1 MAYIEDEDNNQDTSK
16 RKLIIF
22 VILLLLTNSITLI
35 LYFTKRSEEV
45 KVEQQLVSTTGL
57 KIELEQKIKEYKAK
71 IQDYTG
77 QINEK
82 DSTLIAYK
90 AELETKVTEIQNMI
104 RDVKISKEKYED
116 AKEQIEGLK
125 YYIEKYQKQID
136 ELKKQNVVLT
146 NENTNLK
153 QDITK
158 NRKVMDNLQDENV
171 KLSNKVSIG
180 SKLISGTISI
190 MGIQI
195 KESGKQKE
203 TTKGSRMDGMKIAFN
218 IQSNIMAEIGFYD
231 FYVRI
236 MNPKGETLYIEGTGS
251 GRFQYQGS
259 DALYTV
265 KERLEFTND
274 ESKIYT
280 IYWSKGSPFEKG
292 TYKIEI
298 YTQGLLIG
306 QNTFEVK

>member
-1 MAYIEDEDNNQDTSK
+1 MDFNENNNQKDKTKK
-16 RKLIIF
+16 RLIYL
-22 VILLLLTNSITLI
+22 VILLLLSNFLLLF
-35 LYFTKRSEEV
+35 LYINKSTTEIKI
-45 KVEQQLVSTTGL
+45 EQQLVSTNDL
-57 KIELEQKIKEYKAK
+57 KVELEKKVKEYSSKIKEYA
-71 IQDYTG
+71 G

-90 AELETKVTEIQNMI
+90 TELENKVNEIQNMI
-104 RDVKISKEKYED
+104 KEVRISQDKYEL
-116 AKEQIEGLK
+116 AKEEIDGLK

-136 ELKKQNVVLT
+136 ELKKQNLLLT

-171 KLSNKVSIG
+171 KLSNKVSLG
-180 SKLISGTISI
+180 SKLESASISI
-190 MGIQI
+190 TGIQI

-203 TTKGSRMDGMKIAFN
+203 TSKGSRMDGMRINFSILSNVMADKGYYEFYIKIL
-218 IQSNIMAEIGFYD
+218 
-231 FYVRI
+231 
-236 MNPKGETLYIEGTGS
+236 NPKGETLYIEGTGS
-251 GRFQYQGS
+251 GRFQLEGS
-259 DALYTV
+259 DALYTI

-274 ESKIYT
+274 DTKVYT

-298 YTQGLLIG
+298 FTQGLIFG
-306 QNTFEVK
+306 ENTFEVK

>member
-1 MAYIEDEDNNQDTSK
+1 MSFSDNEYYKDKSK
-16 RKLIIF
+16 RTL
-22 VILLLLTNSITLI
+22 ILLLLLLFLTNCITLY
-35 LYFTKRSEEV
+35 LYFSKKSEEV
-45 KVEQQLVSTTGL
+45 KTEQQLVSTTGL
-57 KIELEQKIKEYKAK
+57 KLELEQKIKEYKST

-77 QINEK
+77 KINEK

-90 AELETKVTEIQNMI
+90 AELESKVNEIQNMI
-104 RDVKISKEKYED
+104 KEVSITKEKYED
-116 AKEQIEGLK
+116 AKDQIEGLK

-153 QDITK
+153 QNITK
-158 NRKVMDNLQDENV
+158 NRQVMDNLQDENV
-171 KLSNKVSIG
+171 KLTNKVSLA
-180 SKLISGTISI
+180 SKLLTGTITVA
-190 MGIQI
+190 GVQV

-203 TTKGSRMDGMKIAFN
+203 TSKGSKMDGMKIGFN
-218 IQSNIMAEIGFYD
+218 IQSNIMAEKGLYD
-231 FYVRI
+231 FYIRI
-236 MNPKGETLYIEGTGS
+236 LNPKGETLYIEGTGS
-251 GRFQYQGS
+251 GRFEYQGS

-265 KERLEFTND
+265 KNRLEFTND
-274 ESKIYT
+274 ETKNYN

-298 YTQGLLIG
+298 YTQGLIIG

>member
-1 MAYIEDEDNNQDTSK
+1 MAFTENENNNDKSK
-16 RKLIIF
+16 RMLIF
-22 VILLLLTNSITLI
+22 LVILLLLTNCITLY
-35 LYFTKRSEEV
+35 LYFSKRTEEV
-45 KVEQQLVSTTGL
+45 KVTQQLVSTTGL
-57 KIELEQKIKEYKAK
+57 KIELEQKVKEYTAK
-71 IQDYTG
+71 IQEYSG

-82 DSTLIAYK
+82 DSTLLAYR
-90 AELETKVTEIQNMI
+90 AELESKVLEIQNMI
-104 RDVKISKEKYED
+104 KDVQISKEKYEN

-158 NRKVMDNLQDENV
+158 NRQVMDNLQDENV
-171 KLSNKVSIG
+171 KLSNKVSLG
-180 SKLISGTISI
+180 SKLISGAITVT
-190 MGIQI
+190 GIQI

-203 TTKGSRMDGMKIAFN
+203 TNKGSRMDGMKIGFN
-218 IQSNIMAEIGFYD
+218 IQNNIMAEIGFYD
-231 FYVRI
+231 FFVRI
-236 MNPKGETLYIEGTGS
+236 LNPKGETLFIEGTGS
-251 GRFQYQGS
+251 GRFQFQGS
-259 DALYTV
+259 EALYTT

-274 ESKIYT
+274 DTKMYT
-280 IYWSKGSPFEKG
+280 LYWSKGSPFEKG

-298 YTQGLLIG
+298 YTQGLLFG

>member
-1 MAYIEDEDNNQDTSK
+1 MTFTENENNKDK
-16 RKLIIF
+16 GKKLLIF
-22 VILLLLTNSITLI
+22 LVIFFLITNCITLY
-35 LYFTKRSEEV
+35 LYFTKKSQEV
-45 KVEQQLVSTTGL
+45 KIEQQLVSTTGL
-57 KIELEQKIKEYKAK
+57 KIELEQKVKEYTAK

-82 DSTLIAYK
+82 DSTLLAYR
-90 AELETKVTEIQNMI
+90 AELESKVLEIQNMI
-104 RDVKISKEKYED
+104 KDVKISKEKYED

-146 NENTNLK
+146 KENTNLK
-153 QDITK
+153 QDISK
-158 NRKVMDNLQDENV
+158 NRQVMDNLQDENV
-171 KLSNKVSIG
+171 KLSNKVSLG
-180 SKLISGTISI
+180 SKLISGTITV

-203 TTKGSRMDGMKIAFN
+203 TSKGSRMDGMKIGFN
-218 IQSNIMAEIGFYD
+218 VQNNIMADIGFYD

-236 MNPKGETLYIEGTGS
+236 LNPKGETLYIEGTGS
-251 GRFQYQGS
+251 GRFQFQGS

-274 ESKIYT
+274 DTKIYN

-298 YTQGLLIG
+298 FTQGLLFG